1 MHCMIRGHEELLAL
15 LQHRPLTLELLRRAP
30 DGGEAAERS
39 LHVTSKG
46 RFFLAWL
53 SSMMLSD

>member
-46 RFFLAWL
+46 RFFWHGLVQ
-53 SSMMLSD
+53 